1 MPCENNSK
9 TDSGS
14 KEKEYGVHWQDL
26 LLVQVHRVGTFEP
39 CQVVASWFKA
49 CEKKGRRIKEIKVK
63 SILKSKNYT
72 RWSEVRHQQQERLT
86 TNKV

>member
-1 MPCENNSK
+1 MVSIGKICCWFWCTEWEHLSHVKWLPPGLK
-9 TDSGS
+9 
-14 KEKEYGVHWQDL
+14 
-26 LLVQVHRVGTFEP
+26 LVKRKV
-39 CQVVASWFKA
+39 
-49 CEKKGRRIKEIKVK
+49 RRIKEIKVK